1 MMQVESRDTRGGAS
15 VGDGIK
21 VLQAVQEVLDQSA
34 AFGDL
39 LTAAE
44 KEYLLENGVVR
55 RARAGDVLC
64 RQHQRDQSAF
74 IVVFGQVA
82 VVETVDGEPVPL
94 AKLGRGELCGEI
106 GALFGGPRHSTVSA
120 SQPSVLLEIPGP
132 VLSTL
137 VDRNPRLRN
146 EVIRRYRGRVTDTAV
161 RSVPVLR
168 YMPETARHAL
178 ISTAG
183 LVCFPAGT
191 AIVNEDERGDAL
203 YLIVCGAARVTR
215 KVGGRA
221 LNLAI
226 LGPGDY
232 FGERALL
239 TGAPRAATVVAATEI
254 EAMRVDLHPFLDFIQ
269 QHPEIRDRI
278 DQVAHNRHEELL
290 HAGVLSESVERI
302 DALLADMDDIIAT
315 GDTPARKRP

>member
-1 MMQVESRDTRGGAS
+1 M
-15 VGDGIK
+15 GDGTKILK
-21 VLQAVQEVLDQSA
+21 AVQDALDESA

-39 LTAAE
+39 LTPEE
-44 KEYLLENGVVR
+44 KEFLLDHGLVR
-55 RARAGDVLC
+55 RARPGDVLC

-74 IVVFGQVA
+74 VIVFGQVA

-106 GALFGGPRHSTVSA
+106 AALFGGPRHSSLSA

-132 VLSTL
+132 VLAEL
-137 VDRNPRLRN
+137 VHRNARLCK
-146 EVIRRYRGRVTDTAV
+146 EVIRRYRERLTDTAV
-161 RSVPVLR
+161 RSVPLLR
-168 YMPETARHAL
+168 YMPEAARDAL
-178 ISTAG
+178 ISEAA

-191 AIVNEDERGDAL
+191 PVVSEAERGDAL
-203 YLIVCGAARVTR
+203 YIIVYGAVRVTR
-215 KVGGRA
+215 QVAGRA
-221 LNLAI
+221 FNLAI

-239 TGAPRAATVVAATEI
+239 TGAPRAATVLAATEV

-269 QHPEIRDRI
+269 RHPEVRDRM

-290 HAGVLSESVERI
+290 HAGILSESVDRL
-302 DALLADMDDIIAT
+302 DAVLADMAVIVA
-315 GDTPARKRP
+315 GDGPQDEEPS